1 MLTILDTVLNTLN
14 NLPDCIES
22 IDSLLTNL
30 WLFFISIFVIWKM
43 GNSLLIIVS
52 RLFTTK

>member
-22 IDSLLTNL
+22 IDSLLTNH